1 MSKRERE
8 RVGDMVDNFLSLSLR
23 LIILKWWT
31 REQDDTHV
39 QQRFQRFNRQRR
51 QIDGRSVWPR
61 SHKLAIV
68 TIVCFSYGCEKIII
82 GSSMTMQERKTKSK
96 SVFQVRRDRRTTATP
111 TPTTTTSRR
120 GALEEFLSSFRLRSL
135 RSSLSTL
142 VLMNNKPCL
151 ELQQRLTSFYSITR
165 SSLFRDERQ
174 EEIHS
179 TLDSIRSEPKKNA
192 AHFRCYTYWRIP
204 LPSFFLLLLSSRD
217 YSETTCSHSHCSGL

>member
-1 MSKRERE
+1 MTWSIIFFRS
-8 RVGDMVDNFLSLSLR
+8 LSLSLAVS

-39 QQRFQRFNRQRR
+39 QQRFQRFKRQRR

-82 GSSMTMQERKTKSK
+82 GSSMTMQERKTKSE
-96 SVFQVRRDRRTTATP
+96 SFFQVRKDRRTTT
-111 TPTTTTSRR
+111 TTTTTTSRSR
-120 GALEEFLSSFRLRSL
+120 ALEEFLSSFRLRFL

-142 VLMNNKPCL
+142 VLISNKPCL

-165 SSLFRDERQ
+165 SSLFREERQ

-179 TLDSIRSEPKKNA
+179 TLDSIRSEPNKNA

-204 LPSFFLLLLSSRD
+204 LPSFFFLLSSPD
-217 YSETTCSHSHCSGL
+217 YSAMTCLLSHCSGL